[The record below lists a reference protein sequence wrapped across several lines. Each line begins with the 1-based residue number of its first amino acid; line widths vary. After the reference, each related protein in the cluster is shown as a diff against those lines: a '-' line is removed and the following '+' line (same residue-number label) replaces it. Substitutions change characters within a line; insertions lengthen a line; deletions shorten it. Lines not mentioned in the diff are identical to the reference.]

1 MKNGACDNGFN
12 RGYFGRGAWI
22 SYPSTTKAVE
32 LLFAFYI
39 TKLMSDYLIAKYN
52 MLRPFLIISL
62 SAWLTGCG
70 VVHLNAPADQ
80 SVRLLTIDAP
90 AKVRLERTV
99 WFKWWGGEPI
109 DPPDTA
115 TIIKENELKEVRLY
129 MTNTFVDGLCNVFPG
144 MIGFPR
150 RTLIVEGNR

>member
-1 MKNGACDNGFN
+1 
-12 RGYFGRGAWI
+12 
-22 SYPSTTKAVE
+22 
-32 LLFAFYI
+32 
-39 TKLMSDYLIAKYN
+39 MSDYLITKNN

-62 SAWLTGCG
+62 SAGLAGCG
-70 VVHLNAPADQ
+70 TVYLNAPADQ
-80 SVRLLTIDAP
+80 SVTLLTIEAP
-90 AKVRLERTV
+90 VKVRVEKTV

-115 TIIKENELKEVRLY
+115 TIIRKNELKEVRLY